1 MYLRVRQVKP
11 GVKLSSQAIQ
21 VLKKL
26 KTQPHLSV
34 EELEQKGFDQSMVN
48 RAAIELQAKELVK
61 VEEEEEISRKL
72 TKTGKNVIKNGS
84 PEYNLI
90 KRASEGDKSLSNL
103 QDLNLDVALGKAR
116 EKGWI
121 EIQGG
126 AVALTSQGQKALEE
140 DSVKQRLKDKDF
152 EQRDEDRGLVEAHTD
167 TTRMLALTEKGED
180 TEIENIEED
189 FNVEARVQ
197 TPRIGKK
204 HFYKEI
210 LDFAQQKF
218 VEMGFREMKGDFIVP
233 SFLNFDALYT
243 AQDHPARDLH
253 DTFFMEYPEKTDL
266 SEYGEKVQHVK
277 ETHEDG
283 WTTGSKGW
291 GYDWSEEEASRN
303 VLRTHTTAVS
313 ARRLHEIDIN
323 EEELPKKFFIIGRNF
338 RNETVDRTH
347 LPGFIQLDGIV
358 VGEDL
363 NYTHLKG
370 YLSEFFEKM
379 GYEEFRLIPSYY
391 PYTEMSTEVQV
402 YDQEDDEWMGLGG
415 AGLFRPEVVKPLLG
429 FEATVLA
436 WGLGLGRVAMKA
448 AEIQDIRELYR
459 NDIEILERTPK
470 WRPKNRGEK

>member
-1 MYLRVRQVKP
+1 M
-11 GVKLSSQAIQ
+11 KLSSQAIDILEQ
-21 VLKKL
+21 LKKHGRR
-26 KTQPHLSV
+26 TV
-34 EELEQKGFDQSMVN
+34 EELENEGFDQSMVN
-48 RAAIELQAKELVK
+48 RAAIELQDKGLAE
-61 VEEEEEISRKL
+61 VEEEETVTRYL
-72 TKTGKNVIKNGS
+72 TETGKKVAAEGS
-84 PEYNLI
+84 PEHKLI
-90 KRASEGDKSLSNL
+90 ERVEEGDKSLSKL

-116 EKGWI
+116 QKDWI
-121 EIQGG
+121 EIEGG
-126 AVALTSQGQKALEE
+126 SVALTDQGKNALEE
-140 DSVKQRLKDKDF
+140 DDLKARLNEEDF
-152 EQRDEDRGLVEAHTD
+152 MQVHEDRGLVEAEIEV
-167 TTRMLALTEKGED
+167 TRILVLTEKGED
-180 TEIENIEED
+180 LELEKVEED
-189 FNVEARVQ
+189 FNVEAQVQ

-210 LDFAQQKF
+210 LDFAQEKF
-218 VEMGFREMKGDFIVP
+218 VEMGFQEMTGDFIVP

-253 DTFFMEYPEKTDL
+253 DTFFMKTPENSDL

-283 WTTGSKGW
+283 WTTGSRGW
-291 GYDWSEEEASRN
+291 GYDWSEDEASRN

-323 EEELPKKFFIIGRNF
+323 EEELPKKLFCIGRNF

-358 VGEDL
+358 VGKNL
-363 NYTHLKG
+363 NYRNLKG

-402 YDQEDDEWMGLGG
+402 YDEEEDEWLGMGG
-415 AGLFRPEVVKPLLG
+415 AGLFRPEVVKPMLG
-429 FEATVLA
+429 YEATVLA

-448 AEIQDIRELYR
+448 AEIEDIRELYR
-459 NDIEILERTPK
+459 NDIEILEETPK
-470 WRPKNRGEK
+470 WRPHNGGEQ

>member
-1 MYLRVRQVKP
+1 MR
-11 GVKLSSQAIQ
+11 LSTQAIDILEQ
-21 VLKKL
+21 LKKQG
-26 KTQPHLSV
+26 KQTV
-34 EELEQKGFDQSMVN
+34 EELEKKGFDQSMVN
-48 RAAIELQAKELVK
+48 RSAMELQEKGLIE
-61 VEEEEEISRKL
+61 VEEEEEITRYL
-72 TKTGKNVIKNGS
+72 TETGKEVAAKGS
-84 PEYNLI
+84 PEHKLI
-90 KRASEGDKSLSNL
+90 ERVDEGDKSLANL

-116 EKGWI
+116 QKDWI
-121 EIQGG
+121 EIEGG
-126 AVALTSQGQKALEE
+126 SVALTDKGKEALEE
-140 DSVKQRLKDKDF
+140 DKLKTRLNEKDF
-152 EQRDEDRGLVEAHTD
+152 MQKDEDRGLVDID
-167 TTRMLALTEKGED
+167 TEVTRILVLTEKGED
-180 TEIENIEED
+180 LDVEEVEED

-210 LDFAQQKF
+210 LGFAREKF
-218 VEMGFREMKGDFIVP
+218 VEMGFQQMTGDFVVP

-253 DTFFMEYPEKTDL
+253 DTFFMETPAETDL

-283 WTTGSKGW
+283 WTTGSRGW
-291 GYDWSEEEASRN
+291 GYDWSEDEASRN

-323 EEELPKKFFIIGRNF
+323 EEELPKKLFVIGRNF

-402 YDQEDDEWMGLGG
+402 WDDEEEEWMGLGG
-415 AGLFRPEVVKPLLG
+415 AGLFRPEVVKPMLG

-459 NDIEILERTPK
+459 NDIEILEETPK
-470 WRPKNRGEK
+470 WRPSNGGDR